1 MASEACDALL
11 LVIKASQL
19 DFIIQETP
27 YSSFITIR
35 KKFQKGFNLS
45 EVTKSITAKA
55 KDQKLEE
62 ANLEN
67 RKLREVI
74 KECEAQLESVKE
86 DSIILQA
93 KLGKAEKDIVKL
105 KEENIKEKERFVEE
119 VSILKNQIKGKS
131 DEILLHKADAMKVG
145 KTVKSLEKEVHNY
158 EKKIVDMETKIETIN
173 ASKAEIKKE
182 RDKLL
187 KDVKNL
193 SKNYKKSHILKN
205 LATQTEAVSQDE
217 SENNNLTPKHAEVI
231 SKSSQ
236 GSTTDSSASIITF
249 STASQTSSSPPEV
262 SCSVIGEPSPQ
273 IKTFNCVICNETFP
287 NVHTLQAHVQSEHDL
302 MLHSDKLIDNNEP
315 DPFVR
320 FVKSMEVD
328 DEYIED
334 RIKFYPSHW
343 DHLEERVKIR
353 KLAQIKL
360 TITSKR
366 IEENME
372 KNDIKKIKF
381 YGWSYDSNN
390 IQIVIGNP
398 PLDFIISCNYC
409 QTTDIPSLSGGEWIR
424 KELKYK

>member
-35 KKFQKGFNLS
+35 KKFQKGFNPS
-45 EVTKSITAKA
+45 EVTKSITAKG

-145 KTVKSLEKEVHNY
+145 KTVESLEKEVHNY

-231 SKSSQ
+231 SKSIP
-236 GSTTDSSASIITF
+236 GSTTGSSAPIITV

-262 SCSVIGEPSPQ
+262 SCSVIGEPSP
-273 IKTFNCVICNETFP
+273 
-287 NVHTLQAHVQSEHDL
+287 
-302 MLHSDKLIDNNEP
+302 
-315 DPFVR
+315 
-320 FVKSMEVD
+320 
-328 DEYIED
+328 
-334 RIKFYPSHW
+334 
-343 DHLEERVKIR
+343 
-353 KLAQIKL
+353 
-360 TITSKR
+360 
-366 IEENME
+366 
-372 KNDIKKIKF
+372 
-381 YGWSYDSNN
+381 
-390 IQIVIGNP
+390 
-398 PLDFIISCNYC
+398 
-409 QTTDIPSLSGGEWIR
+409 
-424 KELKYK
+424 